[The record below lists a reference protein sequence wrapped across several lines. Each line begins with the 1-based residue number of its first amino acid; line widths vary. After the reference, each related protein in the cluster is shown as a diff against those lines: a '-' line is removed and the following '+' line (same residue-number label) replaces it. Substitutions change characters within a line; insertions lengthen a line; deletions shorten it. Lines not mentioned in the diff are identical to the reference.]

1 MTYYDKVLLASFL
14 CCGIYGS
21 TYNLKHV
28 LDSFVGKNGISYDMV
43 FRDIL
48 YGNKFLI
55 VNHDSLERHVAIYA
69 HSNDKKQVLHAMELG
84 HVFFRH
90 RHIDCPSLEEIKEE
104 NFHIL
109 SYEGD
114 CPSIE
119 PYANDIAVS
128 MLDYMMDQKILHG
141 ENARNAIRFL
151 NMPSAYEEM
160 ASRGA
165 RKYLNKMKF

>member
-1 MTYYDKVLLASFL
+1 MTYSDKVLLASFL

-21 TYNLKHV
+21 TYKLKHV
-28 LDSFVGKNGISYDMV
+28 LDSFVGRHGFSYDMV

-48 YGNKFLI
+48 DGNKFLI
-55 VNHDSLERHVAIYA
+55 INHDSLEKNVSINSYA
-69 HSNDKKQVLHAMELG
+69 NDKNQVLHAMKLG

-90 RHIDCPSLEEIKEE
+90 RNIGCPSLSEIKED

-109 SYEGD
+109 NYEGD

-119 PYANDIAVS
+119 PYANEIVVS
-128 MLDYMMDQKILHG
+128 MLDYMIYHNMLKG
-141 ENARNAIRFL
+141 EHYRNTIRFL
-151 NMPSAYEEM
+151 SMPSAYQEM

-165 RKYLNKMKF
+165 EKYLNKLRF